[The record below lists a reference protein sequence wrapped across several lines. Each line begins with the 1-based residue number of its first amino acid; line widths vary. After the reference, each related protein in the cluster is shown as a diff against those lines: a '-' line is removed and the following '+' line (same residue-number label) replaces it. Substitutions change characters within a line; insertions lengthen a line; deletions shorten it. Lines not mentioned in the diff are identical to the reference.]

1 MAVTRPASHARE
13 PKAKPS
19 APAQKTQ
26 ITTAKAIKRRIKID
40 DAIVLSELAK
50 RMGIKANEMIKTLMG
65 MGVMAT
71 VNQSIDYDTAVL
83 VAAEFDYEVERAAFE
98 EETILKQETDQPG
111 KIAGTPAG
119 GYHHGPC

>member
-1 MAVTRPASHARE
+1 MAAIGPVNHARV
-13 PKAKPS
+13 PRAKP
-19 APAQKTQ
+19 AATGQKTQ

-50 RMGIKANEMIKTLMG
+50 RMGIKSGEMIKTLMG

-83 VAAEFDYEVERAAFE
+83 VAGR
-98 EETILKQETDQPG
+98 I
-111 KIAGTPAG
+111 
-119 GYHHGPC
+119 